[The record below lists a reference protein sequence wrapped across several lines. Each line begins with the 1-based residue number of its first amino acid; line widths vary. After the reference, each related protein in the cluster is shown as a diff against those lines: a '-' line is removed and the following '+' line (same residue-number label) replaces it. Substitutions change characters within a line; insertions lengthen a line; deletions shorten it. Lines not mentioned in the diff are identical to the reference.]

1 MKLMQQLFPKVKTMH
16 EEIIRGDST
25 IWAPDQC
32 GDTMPNLTCQST
44 TDQWGEFTIDQH
56 VLTMELLEELVICHC
71 ENNGENKEKHIKL
84 YIFNRQQN
92 FLFYN
97 CNSKFLSNKFH
108 WWLSI
113 QISSWNHFLMNK
125 LSLKSF
131 LLETEDF
138 LSSSCLYCGSVLQN
152 VSGLESSSFK
162 SNTHHVPSVTES
174 LPSHNSLTR
183 PAYFWRT

>member
-1 MKLMQQLFPKVKTMH
+1 MGKIKKNILNF
-16 EEIIRGDST
+16 IF
-25 IWAPDQC
+25 
-32 GDTMPNLTCQST
+32 LT
-44 TDQWGEFTIDQH
+44 GNKIFYFTI
-56 VLTMELLEELVICHC
+56 VTT
-71 ENNGENKEKHIKL
+71 
-84 YIFNRQQN
+84 
-92 FLFYN
+92 
-97 CNSKFLSNKFH
+97 KFLSNKFH

-174 LPSHNSLTR
+174 LPSHNFLTR